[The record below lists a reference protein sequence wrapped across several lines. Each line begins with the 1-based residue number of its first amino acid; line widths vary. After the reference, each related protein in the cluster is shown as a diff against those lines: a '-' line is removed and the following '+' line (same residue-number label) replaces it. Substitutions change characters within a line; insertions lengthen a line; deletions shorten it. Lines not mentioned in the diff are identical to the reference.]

1 MIVFENE
8 GELDIRAIKIMGISS
23 KDDAASAIGYF
34 GTGLKYAI
42 AILLRHGATVSII
55 TGSQSYEFGVQSTT
69 IRNDDFDIV
78 TMNGEELGF
87 TTELG
92 KDWELWMAF
101 RELYANML
109 DEKGTAYETKACF
122 DLAGL
127 DTDKTFVLVNY
138 DPFAKLFHDCDKYF
152 LNPNREPIAVSRNV
166 EYYEKAPSD
175 QEESSI
181 YYKGVRVLVSKV
193 QGAYNYNLM
202 SGLTLTE
209 DRTVRDGWSLA
220 WELAHASVVL
230 KDKALIRSLVTAERG
245 SYEQFMNFRHAD
257 SSAPQAKVFLDV
269 VGNLRRQLMDVGM
282 NQTAI
287 DYHKEHTKT
296 PTVLPGIS
304 CHLNSIEQTQ
314 LDRAYSFC
322 KEALA
327 LDIDDFRLIVAKDL
341 GNGHLGRAD
350 IDQGIM
356 YISKQ
361 CFREGT
367 KRVAVALLE
376 EYTHCKHRV
385 KDETLE
391 QKWVYL
397 NQILSLG
404 EQLKGE
410 PL

>member
-1 MIVFENE
+1 MIVFENK
-8 GELDIRAIKIMGISS
+8 GKLDIRAIKIMGISS
-23 KDDAASAIGYF
+23 KDDKSSAIGYF
-34 GTGLKYAI
+34 GTGLKYAL
-42 AILLRHGATVSII
+42 AILLRHGATVSVV
-55 TGSQSYEFGVQSTT
+55 TGSQSYEFGILPTK
-69 IRNDDFDIV
+69 IRHDNFDIV

-101 RELYANML
+101 REIYSNML
-109 DEKGTAYETKACF
+109 DENGRAYETGVF
-122 DLAGL
+122 TPEEGN
-127 DTDKTFVLVNY
+127 TYVTVNY
-138 DPFAKLFHDCDKYF
+138 DPFAKIFNDRNKYF
-152 LNPNREPIAVSRNV
+152 LNSNREPIAVSRNV
-166 EYYEKAPSD
+166 EIYEKAPDD
-175 QEESSI
+175 QLESSI
-181 YYKGVRVLVSKV
+181 YFKGVRVLVSK
-193 QGAYNYNLM
+193 QEGMYNYNLL

-220 WELAHASVVL
+220 WELAHAVVML
-230 KDKALIRSLVTAERG
+230 KDKALIRRLVTAGRG

-257 SSAPQAKVFLDV
+257 SSASMATFFLDV
-269 VGNLRRQLMDVGM
+269 VGELRKQLMDVGM

-287 DYHKEHTKT
+287 DFHKEHTKT
-296 PTVLPGIS
+296 PTILPGIS
-304 CHLNSIEQTQ
+304 CHMTNIEQQQ

-322 KEALA
+322 KDALG
-327 LDIDDFRLIVAKDL
+327 LELDDFRLIVAKDL
-341 GNGHLGRAD
+341 GNGHLGRANIED
-350 IDQGIM
+350 GIM

-385 KDETLE
+385 EDETLE